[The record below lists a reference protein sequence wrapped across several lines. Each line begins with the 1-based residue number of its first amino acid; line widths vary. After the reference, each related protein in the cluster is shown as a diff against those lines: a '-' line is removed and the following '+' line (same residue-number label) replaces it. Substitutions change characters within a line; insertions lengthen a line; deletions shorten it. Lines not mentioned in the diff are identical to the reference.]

1 MPSMGKCRGIR
12 KKKKG
17 VRFTVNTA
25 LGLLLSRLQGK
36 QTISPFFEQ
45 CRCKFAPFSV
55 WQRLRVGWKHLNADV
70 ACARGLMR
78 ANPIGNGSYITPGD
92 DGINQSIAAAVG
104 YVRVIKPKAPQI
116 IHIIGQREIP
126 GGVRSRD
133 LSRFG
138 CIGFKYDGLFYR
150 QKPIAAQNLAAA
162 RGVFGRN
169 EIRMSAVGSLGR
181 QP

>member
-1 MPSMGKCRGIR
+1 
-12 KKKKG
+12 
-17 VRFTVNTA
+17 
-25 LGLLLSRLQGK
+25 
-36 QTISPFFEQ
+36 
-45 CRCKFAPFSV
+45 
-55 WQRLRVGWKHLNADV
+55 
-70 ACARGLMR
+70 MR

-104 YVRVIKPKAPQI
+104 YVRVIKPKAAQI

-138 CIGFKYDGLFYR
+138 CIGFKYDGLLYC
-150 QKPIAAQNLAAA
+150 QNPVAAQNLTSTRA
-162 RGVFGRN
+162 VFRRD
-169 EIRMSAVGSLGR
+169 EVRMSAAGSLGG